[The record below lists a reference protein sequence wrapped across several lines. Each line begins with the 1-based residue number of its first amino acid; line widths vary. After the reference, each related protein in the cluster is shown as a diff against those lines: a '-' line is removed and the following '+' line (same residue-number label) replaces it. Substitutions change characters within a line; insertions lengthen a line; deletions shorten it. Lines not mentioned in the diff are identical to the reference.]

1 MSGSSNHH
9 TDDPHSP
16 MDCGLASPTSE
27 RVLQCVLGSVLFE
40 RFCFF
45 LLISVLV
52 LYLNE
57 RRGYSAPHAVQL
69 YSMFVSGCYLMPLIG
84 GQLCDGRLGSG
95 RTSLLGM
102 AIQSVGFLLFAVLDS
117 DFTAISLALIAFGA
131 GLFKAGTQTLVGGL
145 FSSADPKRDRA
156 FGTVYVVV
164 NVAALVAPILG
175 GIVQTWECYRVLF
188 ALLVAS
194 AVLGCVCLLPASWSA
209 FRPLRPPSTEVGATN
224 SESSCIGAKLAL
236 DFYRLALSLRAA
248 FGAGSHST
256 LLLFV
261 RDHTDR
267 HVGTVEGT
275 TWLRVRSRTGGGRW
289 YCLPCPCCP
298 SCSLHCEIATE
309 SRLRSARWP
318 SACSSPPWPS
328 FPLRWSG
335 LRCARRSFGK
345 FALGAELHGDA
356 SSRRNPRWCAR
367 TIRNLA
373 NCPTS
378 SHRPLAQLLVPG
390 HRYRKCAW
398 WMGGVV
404 NLLNSVGRRCHH
416 CLRRRA
422 SKFRLSLTIPIRTGM
437 GF

>member
-9 TDDPHSP
+9 TNDAHSP
-16 MDCGLASPTSE
+16 MDRGLASPTSE

-102 AIQSVGFLLFAVLDS
+102 AIQSVGFVLFAVLDS
-117 DFTAISLALIAFGA
+117 DFTAILLALIAFGA

-188 ALLVAS
+188 ALLVVS
-194 AVLGCVCLLPASWSA
+194 SVLGCVCLLPASLSA
-209 FRPLRPPSTEVGATN
+209 SRPLLPLSTEVSATN
-224 SESSCIGAKLAL
+224 SESSARAKLAL
-236 DFYRLALSLRAA
+236 VLSAGAVFAAA
-248 FGAGSHST
+248 FVQSHST

-267 HVGTVEGT
+267 HVGTVQIPVAWFAAAPGALVLLAAPVLSVLFT
-275 TWLRVRSRTGGGRW
+275 ALRNRNREPSTLHKMAIGMLITALACLPMAGAVYAARGGRLVSSLWVLSCMAMLAVGEILVGALAPSEISRIAPPHRTGRW
-289 YCLPCPCCP
+289 LSYWFL
-298 SCSLHCEIATE
+298 AT
-309 SRLRSARWP
+309 AI
-318 SACSSPPWPS
+318 
-328 FPLRWSG
+328 G
-335 LRCARRSFGK
+335 N
-345 FALGAELHGDA
+345 ALGGWVE
-356 SSRRNPRWCAR
+356 W
-367 TIRNLA
+367 
-373 NCPTS
+373 
-378 SHRPLAQLLVPG
+378 
-390 HRYRKCAW
+390 
-398 WMGGVV
+398 
-404 NLLNSVGRRCHH
+404 
-416 CLRRRA
+416 
-422 SKFRLSLTIPIRTGM
+422 
-437 GF
+437 